1 MTRIQTSTRTRSPLW
16 RNLRVIRVG
25 LQVLALVVV
34 FGAIW
39 ILGSNL
45 VRELNE
51 KNLPTDFDFLNQPTG
66 VTIADSAF
74 SPASPVR
81 AALFA
86 GMKNT
91 LALTIVGIPLLTILG
106 TLIGVAR
113 LSKNWLV
120 AKAASVY
127 VETIRNIPPLL
138 IILFVFNAVIL
149 QLPPPNNPAMPLD
162 WFVISN
168 LKIVGPGFASSPGA
182 GILLVITVIAL
193 VVAVMVGTWRTRHS
207 DRTGEPHHRVLWSF
221 GAFLTIVL
229 IGYVF
234 TGRPVAFSL
243 PVLTGRVLT
252 GGFGGLGSY
261 FAVLGALVIYT
272 ASHVAEIIRGSILA
286 VPRGQTEAAN
296 AIALTGFQ
304 RLRFVILPQAFRIA
318 LPPIINQYLNFM
330 KNTSLAIA
338 IGFAEITLVT
348 FQLIG
353 NGFPAPQLII
363 LLMGAYLFFS
373 LTISLIANVVNR
385 RLQLVTNR

>member
-1 MTRIQTSTRTRSPLW
+1 MTGTEISTGTRSPLW
-16 RNLRVIRVG
+16 RNVRVIRVA
-25 LQVLALVVV
+25 LQVMAVVVV

-39 ILGSNL
+39 ILGTNL
-45 VRELNE
+45 RDELIA
-51 KNLPTDFDFLNQPTG
+51 KNLPTGFDFLNQPTG
-66 VTIADSAF
+66 VTIADSSF
-74 SPASPVR
+74 KPSSPVW
-81 AALFA
+81 AALIA

-91 LALTIVGIPLLTILG
+91 FALTIVGIPLVTILG

-113 LSKNWLV
+113 LSTNWLV
-120 AKAASVY
+120 AKAAAVY

-138 IILFVFNAVIL
+138 IILFVFNVVIL
-149 QLPPPNNPAMPLD
+149 PLPAPNDPATPLD

-168 LKIVGPGFASSPGA
+168 LKIVGPGFTSSPGA
-182 GILLVITVIAL
+182 GILLIIVILAL
-193 VVAVMVGTWRTRHS
+193 VAAVIVGRWRTRYS
-207 DRTGEPHHRVLWSF
+207 DQTGEHHHRMLWGLGVF
-221 GAFLTIVL
+221 AAIVL
-229 IGYVF
+229 VGYVV

-243 PVLTGRVLT
+243 PVLEGRVIT

-261 FAVLGALVIYT
+261 FAVLAALVIYT

-304 RLRFVILPQAFRIA
+304 RLRFVILPQAFRFA
-318 LPPIINQYLNFM
+318 LPPMINQYLNFT

-353 NGFPAPQLII
+353 NGFPAPQLIL
-363 LLMGAYLFFS
+363 LLMGAYLLFT
-373 LTISLIANVVNR
+373 LTISLIANVINR